1 MSIWKVPRAF
11 TPKTTLGKMKMWL
24 ISQFL
29 FNHLVLWYLRS
40 SRMLGRKIRGVV
52 HQIREGRK
60 VQKTGTH
67 KGTST
72 NAVTPGW
79 GRATIFVFRLYNSN
93 GGILKPLRPLVMPN
107 PLSLIQ
113 WGLEYWTCS
122 DFGWFIVVRF

>member
-1 MSIWKVPRAF
+1 
-11 TPKTTLGKMKMWL
+11 MWL

-60 VQKTGTH
+60 VQETGTH

-72 NAVTPGW
+72 NAVTSFMFSGYTTQMGNFKTPSSPSY
-79 GRATIFVFRLYNSN
+79 A
-93 GGILKPLRPLVMPN
+93 KPFIPDIMKWTASPLFVMPLWPN
-107 PLSLIQ
+107 PFALVNEMNSLPPPPPTA
-113 WGLEYWTCS
+113 LH
-122 DFGWFIVVRF
+122 DL